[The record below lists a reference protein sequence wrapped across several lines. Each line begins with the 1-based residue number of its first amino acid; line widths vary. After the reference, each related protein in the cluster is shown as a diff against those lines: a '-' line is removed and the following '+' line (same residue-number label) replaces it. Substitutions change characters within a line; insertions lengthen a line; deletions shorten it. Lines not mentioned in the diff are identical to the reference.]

1 MGNLNI
7 SHVQVKGV
15 AEIFENH
22 KNEETKGIKVHFKM
36 DDSGIVE
43 LDKVIKFLF

>member
-1 MGNLNI
+1 MGIQNI
-7 SHVQVKGV
+7 SLFELKEV
-15 AEIFENH
+15 ASVFEKH

-43 LDKVIKFLF
+43 LDKVT